1 MHHRCS
7 YVGCKEAVTVAF
19 EGGYCVGH
27 FISACYKCLEQ
38 SAEPLVGDGRERN
51 GGLQRDSL
59 IEIVDKV
66 TSLTLNSIAF
76 TNLERG
82 QLMDILLW
90 TCDLL
95 STRTHRGNGSKS
107 FVNI

>member
-1 MHHRCS
+1 
-7 YVGCKEAVTVAF
+7 
-19 EGGYCVGH
+19 
-27 FISACYKCLEQ
+27 
-38 SAEPLVGDGRERN
+38 VGDGHERN
-51 GGLQRDSL
+51 GRLQRDSL

-95 STRTHRGNGSKS
+95 STGTYRGNGSKS